1 MKKQFN
7 KKKFDSRPKRKGD
20 RRTEQG
26 EKRQWQKGTQRND
39 NREQRSSG
47 GYGERRK
54 THDFSRGERD
64 RNLKDNRDQ
73 TGGNKYGER
82 KKFIRKESLGGERRE
97 ESKPWEKRKNKNNWG
112 KDFKEKREEIERK
125 PFEKRNDDNRGRK
138 EYGGKREGRETKP
151 WEKREQRAR
160 PFGNGKGFGYRRDY
174 KKKRDD
180 NLKKAFDRSEKN
192 SSTLRTPN
200 STPPA
205 STGLI
210 RLNKYLSNAGIC
222 SRREADT
229 FIEAGAVKVNGKI
242 ITQLGFKVS
251 PGDKV
256 QFGENTVHKE
266 KSVYILLNKPKG
278 YITTTDD
285 ERDRA
290 TVLDLIHGIEERIYP
305 VGRLD
310 RNTSGLLLLTNDGD
324 LATKLMR
331 PKYMIPK
338 VYHVELDKPLKPD
351 DMDKIKN
358 GIELEDGSIK
368 PDDIAYVEGAETKKE
383 IGIEIHSGRNRIV
396 RRIFESLGYIV
407 IKLDR
412 VLYAG
417 LTKKNLPRGK
427 WRILADNEVRMLK
440 RVK

>member
-1 MKKQFN
+1 MKKYFN

-26 EKRQWQKGTQRND
+26 EKPKWGKDNTQHD
-39 NREQRSSG
+39 KKERSSG
-47 GYGERRK
+47 GYGERRNDERGRK
-54 THDFSRGERD
+54 GYGEKRKAHDFNRGEREG
-64 RNLKDNRDQ
+64 NQKDNREQ

-82 KKFIRKESLGGERRE
+82 KKFGERRE
-97 ESKPWEKRKNKNNWG
+97 ESKPWEKRQQR
-112 KDFKEKREEIERK
+112 D
-125 PFEKRNDDNRGRK
+125 
-138 EYGGKREGRETKP
+138 GGGL
-151 WEKREQRAR
+151 
-160 PFGNGKGFGYRRDY
+160 GYRRDY

-180 NLKKAFDRSEKN
+180 NLKKAFDRSEKKSF
-192 SSTLRTPN
+192 SSPN
-200 STPPA
+200 GGGREGASSVPA

-242 ITQLGFKVS
+242 ITQLGYKVS

-256 QFGENTVHKE
+256 QFGENAVHKE

-290 TVLDLIHGIEERIYP
+290 TVLDLIHGVEERIYP

-351 DMDKIKN
+351 DIDKIKN
-358 GIELEDGSIK
+358 GIELEDGFIK
-368 PDDIAYVEGAETKKE
+368 PDDIAYVEGTETKKE

-440 RVK
+440 TIK

>member
-1 MKKQFN
+1 M
-7 KKKFDSRPKRKGD
+7 
-20 RRTEQG
+20 
-26 EKRQWQKGTQRND
+26 
-39 NREQRSSG
+39 
-47 GYGERRK
+47 
-54 THDFSRGERD
+54 
-64 RNLKDNRDQ
+64 
-73 TGGNKYGER
+73 
-82 KKFIRKESLGGERRE
+82 
-97 ESKPWEKRKNKNNWG
+97 
-112 KDFKEKREEIERK
+112 
-125 PFEKRNDDNRGRK
+125 
-138 EYGGKREGRETKP
+138 
-151 WEKREQRAR
+151 
-160 PFGNGKGFGYRRDY
+160 
-174 KKKRDD
+174 
-180 NLKKAFDRSEKN
+180 
-192 SSTLRTPN
+192 
-200 STPPA
+200 
-205 STGLI
+205 
-210 RLNKYLSNAGIC
+210 
-222 SRREADT
+222 
-229 FIEAGAVKVNGKI
+229 NGKI

>member
-20 RRTEQG
+20 RRNEQG
-26 EKRQWQKGTQRND
+26 EKRDWRKD
-39 NREQRSSG
+39 NSRQDKKEQGGSG
-47 GYGERRK
+47 YADRRQ
-54 THDFSRGERD
+54 TNDFSRGEKR
-64 RNLKDNRDQ
+64 
-73 TGGNKYGER
+73 
-82 KKFIRKESLGGERRE
+82 ERRE
-97 ESKPWEKRKNKNNWG
+97 ENQKDNREQTGENKYGKRKN
-112 KDFKEKREEIERK
+112 
-125 PFEKRNDDNRGRK
+125 FEKGRNEK
-138 EYGGKREGRETKP
+138 KP
-151 WEKREQRAR
+151 WEKREQRDGR
-160 PFGNGKGFGYRRDY
+160 GFGYRRDY

-180 NLKKAFDRSEKN
+180 NLKKAFNRSEKKSTSTSG
-192 SSTLRTPN
+192 SSV
-200 STPPA
+200 PA

-242 ITQLGFKVS
+242 ITQLGYKVS

-256 QFGENTVHKE
+256 QFGENAVHKE

-290 TVLDLIHGIEERIYP
+290 TVLDLIHGVEERIYP

-331 PKYMIPK
+331 PKYMVPK

-351 DMDKIKN
+351 DIDKIKN
-358 GIELEDGSIK
+358 GIELEDGFIK

-407 IKLDR
+407 LKLDR

-440 RVK
+440 SAK

>member
-1 MKKQFN
+1 MLQ
-7 KKKFDSRPKRKGD
+7 
-20 RRTEQG
+20 
-26 EKRQWQKGTQRND
+26 
-39 NREQRSSG
+39 
-47 GYGERRK
+47 
-54 THDFSRGERD
+54 
-64 RNLKDNRDQ
+64 
-73 TGGNKYGER
+73 
-82 KKFIRKESLGGERRE
+82 
-97 ESKPWEKRKNKNNWG
+97 
-112 KDFKEKREEIERK
+112 
-125 PFEKRNDDNRGRK
+125 
-138 EYGGKREGRETKP
+138 
-151 WEKREQRAR
+151 
-160 PFGNGKGFGYRRDY
+160 
-174 KKKRDD
+174 
-180 NLKKAFDRSEKN
+180 
-192 SSTLRTPN
+192 
-200 STPPA
+200 
-205 STGLI
+205 
-210 RLNKYLSNAGIC
+210 
-222 SRREADT
+222 
-229 FIEAGAVKVNGKI
+229 VNGKI

>member
-1 MKKQFN
+1 MKKHFN
-7 KKKFDSRPKRKGD
+7 KNKFVRRTLDGDTRPKRK
-20 RRTEQG
+20 TAH
-26 EKRQWQKGTQRND
+26 NF
-39 NREQRSSG
+39 SSG
-47 GYGERRK
+47 
-54 THDFSRGERD
+54 SD
-64 RNLKDNRDQ
+64 RNSDKEHRRSR
-73 TGGNKYGER
+73 YGSRNTDER
-82 KKFIRKESLGGERRE
+82 KDEK
-97 ESKPWEKRKNKNNWG
+97 KPWEKHSSWNG
-112 KDFKEKREEIERK
+112 RK
-125 PFEKRNDDNRGRK
+125 PYHKR
-138 EYGGKREGRETKP
+138 
-151 WEKREQRAR
+151 
-160 PFGNGKGFGYRRDY
+160 
-174 KKKRDD
+174 RDD
-180 NLKKAFDRSEKN
+180 NIKKAFEKIEKN
-192 SSTLRTPN
+192 SSLPRP
-200 STPPA
+200 S
-205 STGLI
+205 SLI

-242 ITQLGFKVS
+242 ITQLGYKVS

-266 KSVYILLNKPKG
+266 KSVYVLLNKPKG

-285 ERDRA
+285 ERGRA
-290 TVLDLIHGIEERIYP
+290 TVLDLIQGVEERIYP

-331 PKYMIPK
+331 PKYMVPK

-358 GIELEDGSIK
+358 GIELEDGFIK
-368 PDDIAYVEGAETKKE
+368 PDDIAYVEDAQTKKE

-396 RRIFESLGYIV
+396 RRIFESLGYSV

-417 LTKKNLPRGK
+417 LTKKSLSRGK
-427 WRILADNEVRMLK
+427 WRFLAENEVRMLK
-440 RVK
+440 RIK